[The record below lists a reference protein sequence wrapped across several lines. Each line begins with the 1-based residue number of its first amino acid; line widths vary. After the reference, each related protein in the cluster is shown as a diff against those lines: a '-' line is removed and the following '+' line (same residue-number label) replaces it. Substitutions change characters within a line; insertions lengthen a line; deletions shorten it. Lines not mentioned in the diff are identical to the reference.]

1 MTTKDSCDNCYNV
14 LKKYGLDC
22 PKNCDYDT
30 AKIALRNLYLKH
42 HPDKG
47 GDPEIFKEIRECGP
61 MVVQDKCTDTHNI
74 RTKCDIMTQQLRRTY
89 TVKPTC
95 IKSQFNKSQKGPKL
109 IVIMEKDPSYSII
122 STKIINFIN
131 EQIVI
136 TVGELALNS
145 TDTGLDISI
154 RQIVETANNVGK
166 LAMLHELSKF
176 VAESKLD

>member
-1 MTTKDSCDNCYNV
+1 
-14 LKKYGLDC
+14 
-22 PKNCDYDT
+22 
-30 AKIALRNLYLKH
+30 
-42 HPDKG
+42 
-47 GDPEIFKEIRECGP
+47 
-61 MVVQDKCTDTHNI
+61 
-74 RTKCDIMTQQLRRTY
+74 
-89 TVKPTC
+89 
-95 IKSQFNKSQKGPKL
+95 
-109 IVIMEKDPSYSII
+109 MEKDPSYSIN

-136 TVGELALNS
+136 TEGELALNS